1 MKILRGLAMFVMLLG
16 GCAGSGKLYT
26 TPASNAG
33 QAEATTSAPEP
44 AADYGGGERQ
54 GGDGA
59 YAPPAPSGSSVPR
72 SEAPRRERPGLGT
85 RFGEDRYAPVQEVAF
100 VRQGG
105 DPTYLATLHYD
116 DRAGID
122 ALRARSERVWA
133 WRDGEPVFRSFRGRA
148 GLWGGLTIRVVDEGG
163 RALPAYHVGE
173 RVLVIGEA
181 GRRYALQV
189 ENRTSRR
196 FEVVAS
202 VDGLD
207 VVDGKPAHL
216 SKRGYVVGPHGR
228 LVIEGYRRSMN
239 EVAAFRF
246 GSVRDSYAAKTAEF
260 GARNVGVIGVA
271 LFAEE
276 GYEPDDRY
284 WQDWQDR
291 QERDDEARRRE
302 QADPFPGRFAQ
313 PPSD

>member
-1 MKILRGLAMFVMLLG
+1 MKILRGFAMFVMLLG
-16 GCAGSGKLYT
+16 GCASGGQSYT
-26 TPASNAG
+26 PTTSYAG
-33 QAEATTSAPEP
+33 QAEAAASVSAP
-44 AADYGGGERQ
+44 AADYGGAQ
-54 GGDGA
+54 GGTGDA
-59 YAPPAPSGSSVPR
+59 YAPPSPAQREPR
-72 SEAPRRERPGLGT
+72 AASEAPRRERPGLGT
-85 RFGEDRYAPVQEVAF
+85 RFGEDRYAPVQEVSF

-105 DPTYLATLHYD
+105 DPAYLATLHYD
-116 DRAGID
+116 DRAGIE
-122 ALRARSERVWA
+122 ALRARSERVWS
-133 WRDGEPVFRSFRGRA
+133 WRDGEPVFRSYRGRA
-148 GLWGGLTIRVVDEGG
+148 GLWGGLTIRVVDESG
-163 RALPAYHVGE
+163 RSLPAYHVGE

-216 SKRGYVVGPHGR
+216 SKRGYVVGPGGR
-228 LVIEGYRRSMN
+228 LLIEGYRRSMN

-260 GARNVGVIGVA
+260 GDRHVGVIGVA

-276 GYEPDDRY
+276 GYEPDDQY
-284 WQDWQDR
+284 WQER